1 MPYVAWC
8 LLKLMVELKSLTH
21 REAAWNHTCSLS
33 SPMAEITTLDESVR
47 ALVHDGD
54 SVALQG
60 VSHLVPFAAGHEIIR
75 QNRRDL
81 TLIRLSIDLI
91 YDQMIGMGCARKL
104 VFSWA
109 GNPGIGLLPRFR
121 DAVENGWPVPLQ
133 LEEHSHAGL
142 AAAFSAG
149 ASGLPFGTLRG
160 YTGTDLAG
168 KNPGVALIACPF
180 TGEKLAAVKAVNPD
194 VTVIHAQQAD
204 RRGNILLWGVTGVQK
219 EAVLAAKHVIVTVEE
234 IRDSLEPVRGGM
246 MLPSSLITAVAH
258 VPNGAHPSYAQ
269 GYYTRDNEFYR
280 TWDSIARDRVRFS
293 EWMDSCLNKNGLPTR
308 S

>member
-1 MPYVAWC
+1 
-8 LLKLMVELKSLTH
+8 
-21 REAAWNHTCSLS
+21 
-33 SPMAEITTLDESVR
+33 MAQITTLEESVR

-54 SVALQG
+54 SIALEG
-60 VSHLVPFAAGHEIIR
+60 FSHLVPFAAGHEIMR

-219 EAVLAAKHVIVTVEE
+219 EAVLAAKRVIVTVEE
-234 IRDSLEPVRGGM
+234 IRDSLEPVRGGVL
-246 MLPSSLITAVAH
+246 LPASLITAIAH
-258 VPNGAHPSYAQ
+258 VPNGAHPSYAH
-269 GYYTRDNEFYR
+269 GYYTRDNQFYES
-280 TWDSIARDRVRFS
+280 WNSIANDRARFI
-293 EWMDSCLNKNGLPTR
+293 E
-308 S
+308 